1 MDCIYNLTCP
11 KTWTGMLVRKP
22 SDEKLLIEEIHPF
35 INEYKIENDVPAMT
49 FVKTVHYDKVAA
61 KK

>member
-1 MDCIYNLTCP
+1 MDCGCSP
-11 KTWTGMLVRKP
+11 P
-22 SDEKLLIEEIHPF
+22 SINRVSSIFPEKLLIEEIQPF